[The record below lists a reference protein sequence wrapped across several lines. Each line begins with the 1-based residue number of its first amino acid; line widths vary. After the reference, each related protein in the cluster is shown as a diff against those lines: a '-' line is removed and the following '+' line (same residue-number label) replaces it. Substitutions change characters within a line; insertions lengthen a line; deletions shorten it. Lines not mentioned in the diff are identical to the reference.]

1 MKKDLKK
8 LLILNL
14 PFLFI
19 WYFADKISWLYRMVD
34 AKNAGM
40 KIYGCMMYFKS
51 AFKNPLPSI
60 HPVDMLVGVAVVVIL
75 KLALYMKSK
84 NAKKFRQGEEYGSAR
99 WGKPEDIKP

>member
-51 AFKNPLPSI
+51 AFKLWI
-60 HPVDMLVGVAVVVIL
+60 KD
-75 KLALYMKSK
+75 KLMEGIWSV
-84 NAKKFRQGEEYGSAR
+84 R
-99 WGKPEDIKP
+99 I